1 MLQSIANALQQCLEF
16 FCVLS
21 ECAWKI
27 SEGDSKLFP
36 VLRLS
41 PTVLQDP
48 RCPAQTF
55 HHFLP
60 IPKKTSQTATWRKK
74 RYCNLD
80 DGLLISVFTTA
91 IKPLMIRKLVLA
103 NTLGFDPGAN
113 SATSVEACHDKKQRN
128 LFASIAPA
136 ANSSLSMDEAFSSGM
151 NPWP

>member
-1 MLQSIANALQQCLEF
+1 MACDAWNG
-16 FCVLS
+16 
-21 ECAWKI
+21 CAWKTT
-27 SEGDSKLFP
+27 EAGLKLFP
-36 VLRLS
+36 LLRPAPS
-41 PTVLQDP
+41 ASRDS

-55 HHFLP
+55 HHRLP
-60 IPKKTSQTATWRKK
+60 ISKMTSRKATSGKSRFH
-74 RYCNLD
+74 NL
-80 DGLLISVFTTA
+80 GESLLISVFTTA